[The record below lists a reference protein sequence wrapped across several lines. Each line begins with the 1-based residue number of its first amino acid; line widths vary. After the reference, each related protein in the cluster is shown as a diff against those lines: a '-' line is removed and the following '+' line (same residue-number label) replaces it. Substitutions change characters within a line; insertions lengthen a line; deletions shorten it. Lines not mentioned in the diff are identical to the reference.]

1 MKRIDDKIKE
11 IEKKDKTNRILFIAL
26 VVVFAAGYVYL
37 TQQTIKE
44 QKGTISEQEGTI
56 AEQLET
62 EKALTKQLEDSIE
75 VLNSSLKPDE
85 YWKHIKDENTHEAYL
100 GFIMNDWGIDK
111 EEFIPDAIKQLKSS
125 SPKGFKGWIWVGSK
139 RNDGTYASSE
149 VVEIIFR
156 EGEEDYDPNSEPK
169 IGDVVRLKTTNN
181 RNTYSRRDAT
191 NANELGWRNKTKAF
205 VADVYKVP
213 GTTNFNILIKYY

>member
-37 TQQTIKE
+37 TQQTISE

-56 AEQLET
+56 AEQLEK
-62 EKALTKQLEDSIE
+62 EKALTKQLADSIE

-85 YWKHIKDENTHEAYL
+85 YWKHIEEENSHEAYI
-100 GFIMNDWGIDK
+100 GFITNDWGIDK
-111 EEFIPDAIKQLKSS
+111 EEFIPEAINKLKSS
-125 SPKGFKGWIWVGSK
+125 SPEGFEGWIWVGAK
-139 RNDGTYASSE
+139 TNDGTYTSSE

-156 EGEEDYDPNSEPK
+156 EGEEGYDPNSEPQV
-169 IGDVVRLKTTNN
+169 GDIVRLKTTSN
-181 RNTYSRRDAT
+181 RNTYSRRDASI
-191 NANELGWRNKTKAF
+191 ANELGWRNKTKAF

-213 GTTNFNILIKYY
+213 NTTNFNILIKYY